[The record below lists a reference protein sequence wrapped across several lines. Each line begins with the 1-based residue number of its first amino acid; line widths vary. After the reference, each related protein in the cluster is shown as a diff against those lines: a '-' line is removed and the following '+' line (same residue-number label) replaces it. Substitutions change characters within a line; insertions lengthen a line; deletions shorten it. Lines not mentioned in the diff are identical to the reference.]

1 MSLKCALLRTKMKVT
16 PFKESNFFFP
26 SDIIHL
32 QSFPV
37 PPQLPLT
44 FRVILLAMRHL
55 LLQRGSW
62 LLHPL
67 TFLPF
72 HASNLQYACF
82 FFPVSACW
90 RLSCL
95 FYHLSIQQL
104 VMSLLLKHSSLC
116 PSCLFCVVLVVCCL
130 TVWFQFT
137 QNWFCNPF
145 LSQLRD
151 SLWPLLLCC
160 FSLCCWVLFCFFL
173 FPPILSQSHLRLYFF
188 NLNFFAWGFQNGDP
202 KKFVTAV
209 NMNWGRRFIRE
220 LIQIVPD
227 GRTVCVFVCVGM
239 QVRTVFALWKKC
251 LQNILKFLHHTW
263 INGI

>member
-16 PFKESNFFFP
+16 PFKEWNFLLSIWHHPPPVIPCPSTAPSYFQGYTPCYASSSLAAGFVVTSSTYVPAISCIQPTVCSFFFP
-26 SDIIHL
+26 C
-32 QSFPV
+32 V
-37 PPQLPLT
+37 
-44 FRVILLAMRHL
+44 
-55 LLQRGSW
+55 
-62 LLHPL
+62 
-67 TFLPF
+67 
-72 HASNLQYACF
+72 
-82 FFPVSACW
+82 PVSACW

-137 QNWFCNPF
+137 QNWLCNPF

-160 FSLCCWVLFCFFL
+160 FSLCCWVFFCFFL

-188 NLNFFAWGFQNGDP
+188 
-202 KKFVTAV
+202 
-209 NMNWGRRFIRE
+209 
-220 LIQIVPD
+220 
-227 GRTVCVFVCVGM
+227 
-239 QVRTVFALWKKC
+239 
-251 LQNILKFLHHTW
+251 
-263 INGI
+263 